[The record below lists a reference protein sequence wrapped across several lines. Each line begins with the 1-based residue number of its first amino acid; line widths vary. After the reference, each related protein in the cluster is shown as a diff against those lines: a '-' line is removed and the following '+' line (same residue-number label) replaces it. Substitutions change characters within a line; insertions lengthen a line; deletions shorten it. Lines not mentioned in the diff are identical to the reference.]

1 MRLCRSAVIVGIVAI
16 ASAGCGGGGPSS
28 GAKAAVTTATD
39 TATDRT
45 PSISAQGV
53 GRVTGVPN
61 VLTVAFSLHTQGDS
75 AQQTLSDN
83 STQTQGVLDA
93 LKAQGLDD
101 KDVQT
106 TNVSVGP
113 RYNNSNPPRIVGYSA
128 DNSFTVKLR
137 DLSKAGSQIDALVG
151 VGGDA
156 LQVQGIGYSINDSTD
171 LLAQARADAVK
182 WATAQAQQMA
192 DAAGVKLGPV
202 RSISEVP
209 PPSGYPF
216 DQFLQADRGAA
227 GGGTAAVPLAA
238 GSQELTLTVTV
249 VFDIG

>member
-1 MRLCRSAVIVGIVAI
+1 
-16 ASAGCGGGGPSS
+16 
-28 GAKAAVTTATD
+28 
-39 TATDRT
+39 
-45 PSISAQGV
+45 
-53 GRVTGVPN
+53 VPD

-75 AQQTLSDN
+75 AQQTLADN

-93 LKAQGLDD
+93 LRAQGIDD

-113 RYNNSNPPRIVGYSA
+113 RYDNRIPPRIVGYSA

-137 DLSKAGSQIDALVG
+137 DLTKAGGQIDALVG

-156 LQVQGIGYSINDSTD
+156 LQVQGIGYSINDSTE
-171 LLAQARADAVK
+171 LLARARADAVK
-182 WATAQAQQMA
+182 RASEQAQQMA
-192 DAAGVKLGPV
+192 DAAGIKLGRV
-202 RSISEVP
+202 RTISEVP
-209 PPSGYPF
+209 RQTGYPF
-216 DQFLQADRGAA
+216 DQQQFGRSAMADASA
-227 GGGTAAVPLAA
+227 PVALAP

>member
-1 MRLCRSAVIVGIVAI
+1 MRIFRAAAGVLFIAAI
-16 ASAGCGGGGPSS
+16 AAGCAGGDTPAR
-28 GAKAAVTTATD
+28 GATAAGSTTTD
-39 TATDRT
+39 AT
-45 PSISAQGV
+45 PSIAAQGV

-75 AQQTLSDN
+75 AQQTLADN
-83 STQTQGVLDA
+83 SAQTQGVLDA
-93 LKAQGLDD
+93 LKAQGIED

-113 RYNNSNPPRIVGYSA
+113 RYDNRIPPRIIGYSA

-137 DLSKAGSQIDALVG
+137 DLTKAGSQIDALVG

-156 LQVQGIGYSINDSTD
+156 LQVQGIGYSINDSTA

-182 WATAQAQQMA
+182 RAGEQAQQMA
-192 DAAGVKLGPV
+192 DAAGIELGAI
-202 RSISEVP
+202 RTISEVP
-209 PPSGYPF
+209 QQTGYPF
-216 DQFLQADRGAA
+216 DQLQFSGRGTGGDAA
-227 GGGTAAVPLAA
+227 ASVPLAP